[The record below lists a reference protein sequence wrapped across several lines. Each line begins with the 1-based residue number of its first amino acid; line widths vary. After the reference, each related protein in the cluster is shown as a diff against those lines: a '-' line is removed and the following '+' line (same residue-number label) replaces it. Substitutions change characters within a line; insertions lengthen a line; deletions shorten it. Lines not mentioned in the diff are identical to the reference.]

1 MLDVS
6 IEKELYV
13 AEFSRREAALAGRE
27 PAWLRTIRKSAI
39 AHFAEIGF
47 PTTAQEEWRFTSVA
61 PIAGT
66 KFAVAGGVR
75 GTVSRADVARHGF
88 GDAVAAELVF
98 VDGHFSPEL
107 SRAGAL
113 PSGVTAAS
121 VAATL
126 AAKPASLEPHLGRH
140 VNTGANPFAALN
152 TALMEDGAFV
162 QIADGVVL
170 AQPIHILFVTTS
182 QTTPVAAFPRV
193 LVVAGRNSQATVVE
207 SHVGAGTGAYFSCP
221 VTELA
226 AADSAI
232 VNLVKL
238 EEESP
243 RAYHIGVTQCVQAR
257 SSTVAHYNI
266 SLGAALTRNDVS
278 ALLADEGAEARLDG
292 LYVASGRRVV
302 DNHTQIEHAMPHCAS
317 REIYKGV
324 LDGEARAVFNGRI
337 VVRKDAQKTDSKQTN
352 RNLLLSEDATVYT
365 NPQLEIFADD
375 VRCTHGAT
383 IGHLDDEALFYMRSR
398 GISKEMAG
406 SLLIYAFA
414 SEVID
419 RIPFDT
425 ARVRLERALFARLA
439 GGDANGDPT
448 S

>member
-13 AEFSRREAALAGRE
+13 AEYTRREGGLAGKA
-27 PAWLRTIRKSAI
+27 PAWLRAMREAAI

-61 PIAGT
+61 PIAAT
-66 KFAVAGGVR
+66 KFAIASGVR
-75 GTVSRADVARHGF
+75 GTVARADVARHGF
-88 GDAVAAELVF
+88 GDAAAAELVF

-107 SRAGAL
+107 SRAASL
-113 PSGVTAAS
+113 PAGVTAAS
-121 VAATL
+121 IATTL
-126 AAKPASLEPHLGRH
+126 ASKPASLEPHLGRH
-140 VNTGANPFAALN
+140 VNTGSSPFAALN

-162 QIADGVVL
+162 RIADGAVVDK
-170 AQPIHILFVTTS
+170 PIHVLFVTTS

-193 LVVAGRNSQATVVE
+193 LVVAGRNSQGTIIE
-207 SHVGAGTGAYFSCP
+207 SHTGAGDGVYFSCP
-221 VTELA
+221 VTEVA
-226 AADSAI
+226 AAENAI
-232 VNLVKL
+232 VHFVKL

-243 RAYHIGVTQCVQAR
+243 RAYHVGVTQCALAR
-257 SSTVAHYNI
+257 SSTLAHYNV
-266 SLGAALTRNDVS
+266 SLGAAIARNDVG
-278 ALLADEGAEARLDG
+278 ALLADEGGEARLDG
-292 LYVASGRRVV
+292 LYVANGKRLV
-302 DNHTQIEHAMPHCAS
+302 DNHTQIEHAKPHCAS

-337 VVRKDAQKTDSKQTN
+337 IVRKDAQKTDSKQTN

-414 SEVID
+414 SEVLD

-439 GGDANGDPT
+439 GAELNGDPT